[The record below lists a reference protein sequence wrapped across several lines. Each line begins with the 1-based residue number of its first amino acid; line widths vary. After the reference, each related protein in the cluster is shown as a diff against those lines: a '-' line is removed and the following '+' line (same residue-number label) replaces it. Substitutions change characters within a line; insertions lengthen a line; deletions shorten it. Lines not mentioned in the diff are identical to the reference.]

1 MSDRLTQEAV
11 ARREAARV
19 RGRFGSQERT
29 APDTTLASDESET
42 FGSILTV
49 RLADKVGEEFW
60 AQYRDANPARTPDE
74 AGARAARFLYEYGI
88 ASTARVRDW
97 MDSAYRTGLTGNGA
111 RPFGAES
118 LVNPDDEERLVA
130 ELYGDGF
137 DLDAAVR
144 DHRTAE
150 LLPNLL
156 AGAHRLGV
164 AARDGQ

>member
-1 MSDRLTQEAV
+1 VTDSLTPEARS
-11 ARREAARV
+11 RREAA
-19 RGRFGSQERT
+19 
-29 APDTTLASDESET
+29 
-42 FGSILTV
+42 
-49 RLADKVGEEFW
+49 
-60 AQYRDANPARTPDE
+60 NPASTSDE

-118 LVNPDDEERLVA
+118 LVHPGDEERLVA